1 MVAST
6 TARVPR
12 LIEVLA
18 RADASALTALVAE
31 NVTFSSPVADYHG
44 RADVVHMFG
53 FIARVLRDP
62 VATSEATVG
71 GARVTM
77 LTARVDGH
85 EVEGVLRERHD
96 DEGRLV
102 HATLF
107 LRPYRSLRTAIAA
120 MGRLLAGSP
129 LPSTRL

>member
-1 MVAST
+1 MLASPP
-6 TARVPR
+6 AQVPK
-12 LIEVLA
+12 LIDVLA
-18 RADASALTALVAE
+18 RADAGALAALVAE

-44 RADVVHMFG
+44 RADVVHMLG
-53 FIARVLRDP
+53 LVARVLRDP
-62 VATSEATVG
+62 VTTSEATVG
-71 GARVTM
+71 GDRVTM

-107 LRPYRSLRTAIAA
+107 LRPYRALRTAIAA
-120 MGRLLAGSP
+120 MGRMLADSP
-129 LPSTRL
+129 LPSTRP